1 MYILRKCTIPIIVL
15 GSYIVPCT
23 CSVCY
28 IAGEFARCLQRKQ
41 PELEITDKDVLCIQI
56 AGLCHDLGE
65 IISLRVCR
73 AGTYA

>member
-1 MYILRKCTIPIIVL
+1 MYILCKCTIPINVL
-15 GSYIVPCT
+15 GSYIVPCR
-23 CSVCY
+23 VCY

-41 PELEITDKDVLCIQI
+41 PELEITDKDVLCVQI